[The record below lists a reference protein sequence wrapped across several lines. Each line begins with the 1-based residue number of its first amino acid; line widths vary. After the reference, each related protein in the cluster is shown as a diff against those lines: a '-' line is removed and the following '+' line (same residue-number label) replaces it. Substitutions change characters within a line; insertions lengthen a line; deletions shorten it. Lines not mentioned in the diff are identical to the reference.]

1 MSLPAATLPIIADT
15 QGDAKIETH
24 TSGDRGRTG
33 GRNAFDI
40 RFCPSRKSGISNESP
55 TWCHVLSVPTC
66 CAEFFT
72 ATFVCWGQL
81 HSISC
86 GLTFFSCSLIFLFYF
101 HSRITV
107 GPWSFSNRVSVVY
120 IILILLIS
128 FANKKLLT
136 IVSNERSA
144 MLSACFL

>member
-66 CAEFFT
+66 CAEFFHCYVRVLG
-72 ATFVCWGQL
+72 AIAQYFLRSYVFLLLADFPVLFSLKNHSRAVVFFKQSVCCLHYIDSADFVCEQK
-81 HSISC
+81 
-86 GLTFFSCSLIFLFYF
+86 
-101 HSRITV
+101 
-107 GPWSFSNRVSVVY
+107 
-120 IILILLIS
+120 II
-128 FANKKLLT
+128 N
-136 IVSNERSA
+136 N
-144 MLSACFL
+144 C